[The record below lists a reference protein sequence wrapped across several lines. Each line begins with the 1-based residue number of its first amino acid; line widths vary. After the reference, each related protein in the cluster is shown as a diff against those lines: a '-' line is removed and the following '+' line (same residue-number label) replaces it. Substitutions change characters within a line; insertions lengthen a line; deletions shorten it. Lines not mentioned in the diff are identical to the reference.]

1 MTNTIDSVITV
12 AVGFVLALGGLAERP
27 ESNVPL
33 MVVGAF
39 IIALGMSCEI
49 KARKEP

>member
-1 MTNTIDSVITV
+1 MNHTTDSVITV

-33 MVVGAF
+33 MVVGVVILVFGAT
-39 IIALGMSCEI
+39 LGVRS
-49 KARKEP
+49 RR